1 MLISLQLLQFTVPNS
16 IPFFRRNIIYLKHTI
31 IPFFKGLLPEL
42 QCCFGEAHHKT
53 GLPCAWL
60 ARGRPAVIQ
69 GVIVASKMRD
79 SGFWE
84 LHGLYFTVCWDFFFL
99 SSIMLCVGAPAKCSK
114 LIEVI

>member
-1 MLISLQLLQFTVPNS
+1 M
-16 IPFFRRNIIYLKHTI
+16 
-31 IPFFKGLLPEL
+31 
-42 QCCFGEAHHKT
+42 
-53 GLPCAWL
+53 
-60 ARGRPAVIQ
+60 
-69 GVIVASKMRD
+69 ASKMRD